1 MLVWFRNRWGIFAL
15 ALAAFVGCQATRP
28 DPKGVLPAGPPA
40 RSSARASV
48 AEAARPG
55 EQLGLAHAFYAA
67 AIIDEMNDEPD
78 AATEAFT
85 RAALH
90 DPGNEALTLDITQRL
105 LQRNQPNQALR
116 LLTNAVA
123 RAGASG
129 EVYARLGQVY
139 GLLGQTNLALEAARI
154 AVKKSPQLL
163 AGYRHLFLAGLQN
176 KQPAEA
182 HQVLDLAR
190 KQTDTSAE
198 FLVELSELYAAL
210 GRQFPTQAVE
220 TKADALSVLDR
231 AAKLKPTDP
240 DLRLKLAD
248 GFNLLGQPDKAAP
261 IYLDLLKQYPESPMV
276 RGAVR
281 AKLIDVYLRG
291 RDRGRAAEQL
301 EAVVRD
307 EPSNPQA
314 YYILGSLAYEEKKM
328 GRAAECFTKAILFSP
343 DWEQAYY
350 DLAGAQ
356 INLNQ
361 GTEALTTLDKARSK
375 FRDNVVIQVLS
386 GTAHR
391 VLKDYAA
398 AINCF
403 TAAEVIAQAT
413 DRKRLNEFLYFQ
425 IGATYERKGDLAQAV
440 TYLEK
445 ALSLAPNFAEALNYL
460 GYTWADRGE
469 NLERARALIEKAVK
483 LEPKNAAYLDSLG
496 WVLFRLGQP
505 QQALGHLQ
513 EAIQLSPEPDA
524 TVLDHLGDVRAA
536 LGQPAQA
543 REAWQK
549 SLSLEPNEK
558 VKAKLDPPA
567 SN

>member
-1 MLVWFRNRWGIFAL
+1 MLVRFRNCWGVFAL
-15 ALAAFVGCQATRP
+15 ALAVFVGCQAT
-28 DPKGVLPAGPPA
+28 GPASKVAAPA
-40 RSSARASV
+40 RQRAKSPATARV
-48 AEAARPG
+48 AEPARPS
-55 EQLGLAHAFYAA
+55 EQLVQAHAFYAA
-67 AIIDEMNDEPD
+67 AIIDEMNDAPD

-85 RAALH
+85 LAALH
-90 DPGNEALTLDITQRL
+90 DPENEALTLDITRRL
-105 LQRNQPNQALR
+105 LQRNQPDKALR

-129 EVYARLGQVY
+129 ELYARLGQVY
-139 GLLGQTNLALEAARI
+139 GQLGQTNLALEAARI
-154 AVKKSPQLL
+154 AIKKSPRLL
-163 AGYRHLFLAGLQN
+163 AGYRRLFLAGLQD
-176 KQPAEA
+176 KQPEEA
-182 HQVLDLAR
+182 RKVLDQAR

-198 FLVELSELYAAL
+198 FLVDLSELYAAL
-210 GRQFPTQAVE
+210 GRQFPTQEVE
-220 TKADALSVLDR
+220 AKADALSVLDR
-231 AAKLKPTDP
+231 VVKLNPTDP

-248 GFNLLGQPDKAAP
+248 GFNLFGQPDKAAP
-261 IYLDLLKQYPESPMV
+261 IYLDLLKTYPESPTV

-291 RDRGRAAEQL
+291 RDRGRATEQL

-307 EPSNPQA
+307 EPNNAQA

-328 GRAAECFTKAILFSP
+328 DRAAEYFAKAILFSP

-350 DLAGAQ
+350 DLTGAQ
-356 INLNQ
+356 ISLNQ
-361 GTEALTTLDKARSK
+361 GTEALATLDKARSK
-375 FRDNVVIQVLS
+375 FGDNFVIQYLS

-425 IGATYERKGDLAQAV
+425 IGATYERKGDIAQAV
-440 TYLEK
+440 SYLEK
-445 ALSLAPNFAEALNYL
+445 ALSIAPNFAEALNYL

-469 NLERARALIEKAVK
+469 NLERARELIEKAVQ

-524 TVLDHLGDVRAA
+524 TVLDHLGDVLSA
-536 LGQPAQA
+536 LDQPAKA
-543 REAWQK
+543 RDAWQK

-558 VKAKLDPPA
+558 VKVKLDQPA